1 MTVSSLKKN
10 EATLDNIAKGSVTLT
25 DIPGHDFSLDQ
36 MLAAYRGCKGV
47 IFMIDSFDKTSFKS
61 CAENLYEL
69 LSTHDAGNIL
79 VFCNKQDI
87 PFAKKPMII
96 ESELST
102 EM

>member
-1 MTVSSLKKN
+1 
-10 EATLDNIAKGSVTLT
+10 VTLT

-36 MLAAYRGCKGV
+36 VLAAYRSCKGV
-47 IFMIDSFDKTSFKS
+47 VFMIDSFDKNSFKS
-61 CAENLYEL
+61 CAESLYEL
-69 LSTHDAGNIL
+69 LATHMRGNIL